1 MKQEPKTTRER
12 AEDLIRLLV
21 PDWRP
26 TPRQVL
32 WAIRIVF
39 VFVLVLGILT
49 LVGRLFD
56 MTLEEF
62 ATLAKAVQSILTPIA
77 LVVAAGWAIYTFRA
91 LGQITRS
98 RAEVQKTEAEIQ
110 HLQQEARI
118 GAVVEISIT
127 TSQHTRPNDRYAY
140 VSAVVEIENKGSRN
154 TRLVHGGNER
164 PFSVYAVDFE
174 DNGSLKYEFQAA
186 YPVLRSTAPSSTS
199 PSTVVR
205 AGGREKIPFYFRV
218 STPGVYLLIFRAPIS
233 EEEQDIGKMLGLKF
247 PANWVAKKYLVV
259 ERPNGDHSP

>member
-1 MKQEPKTTRER
+1 MEQEPKTTRER
-12 AEDLIRLLV
+12 EEDLIRLLV

-49 LVGRLFD
+49 LVGRPVD

-62 ATLAKAVQSILTPIA
+62 ATLAQAVQSILTPIA
-77 LVVAAGWAIYTFRA
+77 LVVAAGWAIYTFSA

-98 RAEVQKTEAEIQ
+98 RAEIQRTEAEILD
-110 HLQQEARI
+110 LQREASI

-127 TSQHTRPNDRYAY
+127 TSQHTRPNDPYAY
-140 VSAVVEIENKGSRN
+140 ISAVVEIENKGSRN

-164 PFSVYAVDFE
+164 PFSVFAVDFQ
-174 DNGSLKYEFQAA
+174 DDGSLKYERQAA
-186 YPVLRSTAPSSTS
+186 YHVLLSTAPSGRS
-199 PSTVVR
+199 PSTIVR

-218 STPGVYLLIFRAPIS
+218 SSPGVYLLIFRAPIS
-233 EEEQDIGKMLGLKF
+233 GKEQAVGKELGLDF